1 LDSITDKSTTNL
13 HTLNVNMSQAQRPSL
28 DDPNVWV
35 PYRYEPNLGAAVAFA
50 ILFAIATIW
59 HSVTMVRKRAWF
71 FIPFVIGGICT

>member
-1 LDSITDKSTTNL
+1 
-13 HTLNVNMSQAQRPSL
+13 MSQAQRPSL

-59 HSVTMVRKRAWF
+59 HTVTMVRKRAWF